1 VLGFHGLAGSKEA
14 ELGWVLLVVAMIV
27 TLVVSVLVVVGAW
40 RGRTAELLPPQ
51 RTAGGLS
58 WIVIGGIIVPTVIL
72 AAVFVLTML
81 TQAAVAAPSA
91 PPAVTVQITGH
102 QWWWEVHYLDR
113 SPSRIAVTAN
123 EIHIPV
129 GQPVRFELVTGD
141 VIHSFWIPEL
151 GGKTDLI
158 PGQKNVMWLEADS
171 AGIYRGQCG
180 EYCGTQHAKMSMSVI
195 AEPAGKFSRWLELQ
209 RKPAAAPPDSDAAAG
224 ERVFASSACALCHTV
239 RGTLAGGRL
248 GPDLTHLAGRR
259 TIAAGMLPNTRGN
272 LAGWIANPQA
282 LKPGSLM
289 PVVPLRPTEL
299 LAVVTFLQ
307 SLE

>member
-1 VLGFHGLAGSKEA
+1 VVS
-14 ELGWVLLVVAMIV
+14 LLVLA
-27 TLVVSVLVVVGAW
+27 GAW
-40 RGRTAELLPPQ
+40 RRRTVELGPPE
-51 RTAGGLS
+51 RSGGGLR
-58 WIVIGGIIVPTVIL
+58 WIVIGGLIVPAVIL
-72 AAVFVLTML
+72 AGVFVFTVV
-81 TQAAVAAPSA
+81 TQAAVASPAS
-91 PPAVTVQITGH
+91 PPAVTVQVTGH

-113 SPSRIAVTAN
+113 SPSRLVVTAN

-129 GQPVRFELVTGD
+129 GQPVRFELTTGD

-151 GGKTDLI
+151 AGKTDLV
-158 PGQKNVMWLEADS
+158 PGQQNVMWLEADS
-171 AGIYRGQCG
+171 AGVYRGQCA
-180 EYCGTQHAKMSMSVI
+180 EYCGTQHAKMAMAII
-195 AEPAGKFSRWLELQ
+195 AEPPGKFSQWLDHQ
-209 RKPAAAPPDSDAAAG
+209 RQPAAAPSDSDVAAG
-224 ERVFASSACALCHTV
+224 ARVFASSACALCHTI
-239 RGTLAGGRL
+239 RGTLAGGRV

-282 LKPGSLM
+282 IKPGNRM

>member
-1 VLGFHGLAGSKEA
+1 MLGFHGVAGSREA
-14 ELGWVLLVVAMIV
+14 VLGWVLLVVAMIV
-27 TLVVSVLVVVGAW
+27 TLVVSLLVLAGAW
-40 RGRTAELLPPQ
+40 RGRTSELLPPQ
-51 RTAGGLS
+51 RTGGGLR

-72 AAVFVLTML
+72 AAVFVLTMV

-91 PPAVTVQITGH
+91 PPTVTVQITGH

-158 PGQKNVMWLEADS
+158 PGQRNVMWLEADS
-171 AGIYRGQCG
+171 AGVYRGQCG
-180 EYCGTQHAKMSMSVI
+180 EYCGTQHAKMAMSVI
-195 AEPAGKFSRWLELQ
+195 AEPAGKFNQWLVLQ
-209 RKPAAAPPDSDAAAG
+209 RQPAAAPPDPDVAAG

-289 PVVPLRPTEL
+289 PVVPLRATEL
-299 LAVVTFLQ
+299 LAVVAFLQ

>member
-14 ELGWVLLVVAMIV
+14 ELGWVLLVVAMLV
-27 TLVVSVLVVVGAW
+27 TLVVSALVLVAAR
-40 RGRTAELLPPQ
+40 RGRTAEFLPPQ
-51 RTAGGLS
+51 RTAGGLR

-209 RKPAAAPPDSDAAAG
+209 RQPAAAPPDSDAAAG

-282 LKPGSLM
+282 LKQGSLM